1 MRAPIL
7 RYLLSWTLL
16 TIVPSSVLGQN
27 IPDQQAA
34 AILHSQGGVWV
45 NGYEARDSSAIFPGD
60 TIETKSG
67 ATGNLVLDGST
78 VLLAPET
85 VGKFQ
90 ADVFEL
96 DHGTVSVGTT
106 KGYKVRVNCL
116 KVVPVA
122 NEWTQY
128 VATDVNRTLQVAAHK
143 LDVNVEHEGGASAKP
158 APENESQKA
167 SVREGEEKSF
177 DETQICGP
185 AAVPASALSGVSPK
199 WIAAGAAGTGIL
211 IWILVHGGG
220 GGKPVSASQ
229 P

>member
-1 MRAPIL
+1 MCVSIL
-7 RYLLSWTLL
+7 RCLLSWVLL
-16 TIVPSSVLGQN
+16 IVVPSSLLGQN
-27 IPDQQAA
+27 VPDQQAA
-34 AILHSQGGVWV
+34 AILHAQGGVWV

-96 DHGTVSVGTT
+96 DHGSVSVGTT
-106 KGYKVRVNCL
+106 KRYKVRVNCL

-128 VATDVNRTLQVAAHK
+128 VVTDVNRTAQVAAHK
-143 LDVNVEHEGGASAKP
+143 LDVNVEHEGVSVKP
-158 APENESQKA
+158 TPENESSQRA

-177 DETQICGP
+177 DESQICGP
-185 AAVPASALSGVSPK
+185 TAKPASPMSGVSPK

-211 IWILVHGGG
+211 IWVLVRGGG
-220 GGKPVSASQ
+220 GSKPVSASQ